1 MGTAVLIVLRGP
13 LINGKSLD
21 VRIKK
26 TKIKIKI
33 IAALTP
39 APDETGFGSMSSAY
53 SGFSVLK
60 NFAYKTTTPIMIID
74 GTITANSG
82 PTVEDIIYSG
92 TKRANPDKSVTP
104 KTPFN
109 ALTEPPTTMTTKKG
123 HKISSI
129 PSCNVIFV
137 AKPTGFKSV
146 KLAKVVVG
154 IPMEPKVVGTVLAIR
169 QARMDRNG
177 LYPKPTIMLAGIAT
191 AVPKPAIPSM
201 KAPNPHAINRARI
214 RLSLLTVVSICLITS
229 ILFV

>member
-1 MGTAVLIVLRGP
+1 MLRGP

-60 NFAYKTTTPIMIID
+60 IFAYKTTTPIMIID

-82 PTVEDIIYSG
+82 PTVEDMTYSG

-109 ALTEPPTTMTTKKG
+109 ALTEPPTTMTTKKVALDENG
-123 HKISSI
+123 QVSEVSGYTCKRGADYAAQEAVAPERKI
-129 PSCNVIFV
+129 
-137 AKPTGFKSV
+137 G
-146 KLAKVVVG
+146 
-154 IPMEPKVVGTVLAIR
+154 
-169 QARMDRNG
+169 
-177 LYPKPTIMLAGIAT
+177 
-191 AVPKPAIPSM
+191 
-201 KAPNPHAINRARI
+201 RAH
-214 RLSLLTVVSICLITS
+214 V
-229 ILFV
+229 